1 MATRKINLDVRF
13 DGVISVDEDLFM
25 KDEQE
30 AIRQA
35 LVNGRYVVQ
44 HSGYVIQGDTHQYV
58 HTGESFYTK
67 DEVDF

>member
-1 MATRKINLDVRF
+1 MKTRKINLDVRF
-13 DGVISVDEDLFM
+13 DGTITVSEELFM
-25 KDEQE
+25 KDEQD

-35 LVNGRYVVQ
+35 LVNGGYVVQ

-58 HTGESFYTK
+58 HTGEPFYTK